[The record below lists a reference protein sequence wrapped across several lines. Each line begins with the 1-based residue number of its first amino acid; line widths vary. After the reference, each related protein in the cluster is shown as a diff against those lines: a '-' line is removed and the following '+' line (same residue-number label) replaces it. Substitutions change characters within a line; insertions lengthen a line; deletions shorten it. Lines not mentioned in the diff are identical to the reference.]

1 MTKNVLLELGMM
13 LDERQSRLDGLD
25 AYYNGKQPMA
35 YLSPESKSAVAGR
48 LRTLNVGFCKLAVNS
63 LAERLR
69 VIGFRRNGQGG
80 GVDPELWSLWRQSGM
95 FHTAQQAILDAL
107 VYGSSYISVWV
118 DEFGQPVAAV
128 ESPKQMVVRRHPVT
142 HEVTDALKVVSHT
155 EPNGV
160 VGSVAYVYSPTEI
173 QLWKAASFDAPVQ
186 SGAFVHTDTVANPL
200 GVVPIVPLTNQG
212 RVLDFEGV
220 SEMDDLL
227 DLVDALNK
235 VMADAMV
242 TSEAYARPRRWAT
255 GVEIDEDADGK
266 PIDPFAKET
275 MRTWISEE
283 PGSKFGQFQQADLSS
298 YTGMVAM
305 LTQQIGAVAGLPP
318 HYLGLNGDQPP
329 SADSIRSSESSLVA
343 KAAARQGNFS
353 QPLARVVAL
362 LHALETGQNFDPRGI
377 ETLWANPET
386 RTPTQ
391 QVDAAQKLVEMGV
404 PLNVALVDQMGYLPE
419 QMETITGGNN

>member
-1 MTKNVLLELGMM
+1 M
-13 LDERQSRLDGLD
+13 
-25 AYYNGKQPMA
+25 
-35 YLSPESKSAVAGR
+35 
-48 LRTLNVGFCKLAVNS
+48 
-63 LAERLR
+63 
-69 VIGFRRNGQGG
+69 
-80 GVDPELWSLWRQSGM
+80 
-95 FHTAQQAILDAL
+95 
-107 VYGSSYISVWV
+107 
-118 DEFGQPVAAV
+118 
-128 ESPKQMVVRRHPVT
+128 
-142 HEVTDALKVVSHT
+142 
-155 EPNGV
+155 
-160 VGSVAYVYSPTEI
+160 AYVYSPTEI

-255 GVEIDEDADGK
+255 GVEIDEDEDGK

-386 RTPTQ
+386 RTPSQ